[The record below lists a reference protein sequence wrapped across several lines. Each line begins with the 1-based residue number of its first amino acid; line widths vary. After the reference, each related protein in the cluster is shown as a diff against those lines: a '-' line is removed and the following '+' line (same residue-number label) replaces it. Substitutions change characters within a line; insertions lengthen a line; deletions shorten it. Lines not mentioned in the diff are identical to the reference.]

1 MEAWASY
8 YNRVAP
14 KTIRFI
20 CVCVESQEVAKLF
33 DSIIRFENACN
44 AYIPSRQYLPV
55 GYGQLGCSGFV
66 IADQQANFVS
76 RKTQRY
82 LDFGEGAFRQVEA
95 ILQHELDALH
105 LTQKS
110 PLGAPVVRTV
120 MEGRS
125 REIEATKASTGNK
138 RKLTEPEE
146 EKKEVSLEERLGVF
160 LDDHG
165 TGIGSVDHE
174 HEECI
179 NSLQQLLK
187 RPSVEE
193 LETAI
198 DILKAHFQSEE
209 SMMQE
214 HGFGGNINSSFS
226 AIHSHI
232 KDHEKIIELGLVE
245 LKRIQAMSA
254 PSCGGDGKAAA

>member
-1 MEAWASY
+1 MEAWAAY
-8 YNRVAP
+8 YDRVAP
-14 KTIRFI
+14 KMIRFI

-44 AYIPSRQYLPV
+44 SYIPSRQYLPR

-66 IADQQANFVS
+66 IADQQANFIA
-76 RKTQRY
+76 RKTKRY
-82 LDFGEGAFRQVEA
+82 LDLGEGAFRHVEA
-95 ILQHELDALH
+95 ILQHELDALQ
-105 LTQKS
+105 LTRKS

-120 MEGRS
+120 IEGRGGDS
-125 REIEATKASTGNK
+125 KATKAITGSK

-146 EKKEVSLEERLGVF
+146 EKKEVSLEERLIAF

-174 HEECI
+174 HGECI
-179 NSLQQLLK
+179 SALQQLLK

-209 SMMQE
+209 SMMQQ

-232 KDHEKIIELGLVE
+232 TDHEKIVKLGVVE
-245 LKRIQAMSA
+245 LRRIQAMSA
-254 PSCGGDGKAAA
+254 PTCGGDGKAAA